1 MNTPFR
7 PDGQSH
13 GLSDSC
19 LDITRDLSL
28 DLKPQDGF
36 LSHSFNDL
44 SVPERIGRYVIREPI
59 ARGGMGI
66 ILKAWDELFG
76 RNVAIK
82 LLLNSG
88 EDGALAHRFK
98 FEACVTA
105 RLQHPG
111 IVPVYEM
118 GVTANDQPFFAMK
131 LIEGRSLQSLLQENL
146 QNTTRHLK
154 IFEAV
159 CHTLAYCHSRGVIHL
174 DIKPNNV
181 MAGEFGEAHLMDWGL
196 ARDCHDELGGYPI
209 RFSSE
214 TEIRCS
220 PRIQG
225 TPAYMSPEQ
234 AKGEA
239 VSSRSDVFGLGA
251 MLCEILTGSPP
262 YAGKGLKSTYL
273 MAAKGELSPA
283 LAEMKS
289 KDLNMPM
296 VRLAEQCLSP
306 IVEARPENAQAVA
319 NAVTAY
325 LEAMFTDGMRDW
337 HRFFEICPDLFC
349 IASFDGY
356 FLRVNKNFTKV
367 LGYSEFELISRPFL
381 EMVHEEDRSRTIG
394 AMSVLLEG
402 LPLTRFRNRYRKSVG
417 DYLTLEWTAR
427 AVQDERIIF
436 AVARDVSAEAVS
448 EKAQLSLA

>member
-1 MNTPFR
+1 MNDPPT
-7 PDGQSH
+7 PDGQIPH
-13 GLSDSC
+13 LSDSS
-19 LDITRDLSL
+19 LDITRDLSP
-28 DLKPQDGF
+28 DLKSQDGF
-36 LSHSFNDL
+36 SSPIFTDL
-44 SVPERIGRYVIREPI
+44 SVPERIGRYVICEPI

-82 LLLNSG
+82 LLLNAG
-88 EDGALAHRFK
+88 DDGAHAQRFK

-118 GVTANDQPFFAMK
+118 GVTTNAQPFFAMK
-131 LIEGRSLQSLLQENL
+131 LIEGRSLQTLVQENL
-146 QNTTRHLK
+146 QNTTKHLK

-159 CHTLAYCHSRGVIHL
+159 CHTLAYCHARGVLHL

-196 ARDCHDELGGYPI
+196 ARDCHDEVDGNPVSFADGKNTD
-209 RFSSE
+209 F
-214 TEIRCS
+214 S

-234 AKGEA
+234 AKGET
-239 VSSRSDVFGLGA
+239 VSARSDVFGLGA
-251 MLCEILTGSPP
+251 MLCEILTGGPP
-262 YAGKGLKSTYL
+262 YSGKGLRSTYL
-273 MAAKGELSPA
+273 MATKGKVSPA

-289 KDLNMPM
+289 KNQNLPM

-306 IVEARPENAQAVA
+306 LAEARPENAQAVA

-325 LEAMFTDGMRDW
+325 LEAMFSEGMKDW

-356 FLRVNKNFTKV
+356 FLRVNGNFTKV

-381 EMVHEEDRSRTIG
+381 DMVHDEDRSRTMG

-402 LPLTRFRNRYRKSVG
+402 LPVTRFRNRYRNSVG
-417 DYLTLEWTAR
+417 DYVTLEWTAR

-436 AVARDVSAEAVS
+436 AVARDVSMDDATDR
-448 EKAQLSLA
+448 AQVMQA

>member
-1 MNTPFR
+1 MNNTPTS
-7 PDGQSH
+7 DDESL
-13 GLSDSC
+13 GLSDSS
-19 LDITRDLSL
+19 LEITRDLSS
-28 DLKPQDGF
+28 DLKSQDGF

-44 SVPERIGRYVIREPI
+44 SVPERIGHYVIREPI
-59 ARGGMGI
+59 ARGGMGMV
-66 ILKAWDELFG
+66 LKAWDELFD

-88 EDGALAHRFK
+88 EDGALAHQFK

-146 QNTTRHLK
+146 QNTTKHLK

-159 CHTLAYCHSRGVIHL
+159 CHTLAYSHSRGVIHL

-196 ARDCHDELGGYPI
+196 AQYCHDKMGGYPI
-209 RFSSE
+209 RFSGE
-214 TEIRCS
+214 TDIRFS

-239 VSSRSDVFGLGA
+239 VSTRSDVFGLGA

-262 YAGKGLKSTYL
+262 FVGKCLKSTYL
-273 MAAKGELSPA
+273 MATKGELSPA

-289 KDLNMPM
+289 KNLNLPM
-296 VRLAEQCLSP
+296 IRLAEQCLSP
-306 IVEARPENAQAVA
+306 MVEARPENAQAVA

-325 LEAMFTDGMRDW
+325 LDAMYSEGMRDW

-349 IASFDGY
+349 IATFDGF
-356 FLRVNKNFTKV
+356 FLRVNQNFTKV

-381 EMVHEEDRSRTIG
+381 EMVHEEDRSRTLG
-394 AMSVLLEG
+394 AMSVLIEG
-402 LPLTRFRNRYRKSVG
+402 LPVTRFRNRYRNSVG
-417 DYLTLEWTAR
+417 DYVTLEWTAR
-427 AVQDERIIF
+427 AVQDEHIIF
-436 AVARDVSAEAVS
+436 AVARDVSTNEAI
-448 EKAQLSLA
+448 EKAQMMQA

>member
-1 MNTPFR
+1 MNTPPPLNEQF
-7 PDGQSH
+7 P
-13 GLSDSC
+13 GLSDSS
-19 LDITRDLSL
+19 LDITRDLSS
-28 DLKPQDGF
+28 DLKSQDGF
-36 LSHSFNDL
+36 LSHSFNDV
-44 SVPERIGRYVIREPI
+44 SIPERIGRYVIREPI

-88 EDGALAHRFK
+88 EDGSLAQRFK

-118 GVTANDQPFFAMK
+118 GITSNDQPFFAMK

-146 QNTTRHLK
+146 QNTTKHLK

-159 CHTLAYCHSRGVIHL
+159 CHTLAYCHSKGVIHL

-196 ARDCHDELGGYPI
+196 ARDCYDELGDFPV
-209 RFSSE
+209 RFSGE
-214 TEIRCS
+214 PEIQCLS
-220 PRIQG
+220 RIQG

-239 VSSRSDVFGLGA
+239 VSTRSDVFGLGA

-273 MAAKGELSPA
+273 MAAKGELSPG

-306 IVEARPENAQAVA
+306 IAEARPENAQAVA

-325 LEAMFTDGMRDW
+325 LEAMFAEGIKDW

-349 IASFDGY
+349 IASYDGY
-356 FLRVNKNFTKV
+356 FLRVNKNFTRV

-381 EMVHEEDRSRTIG
+381 EMVHEEDRSRTMG
-394 AMSVLLEG
+394 AMGVLLEG
-402 LPLTRFRNRYRKSVG
+402 LPVTRFRNRYRNTVG
-417 DYLTLEWTAR
+417 DYVTLEWTAR

-436 AVARDVSAEAVS
+436 AVARDVSTDDTIENP
-448 EKAQLSLA
+448 QLSQA

>member
-1 MNTPFR
+1 MNTP
-7 PDGQSH
+7 PPPNGQVLD
-13 GLSDSC
+13 LSDSS
-19 LDITRDLSL
+19 LEITRDLSS
-28 DLKPQDGF
+28 DLKSHDGF
-36 LSHSFNDL
+36 LGDSFNDL
-44 SVPERIGRYVIREPI
+44 SIPERIGRYVIREPI

-118 GVTANDQPFFAMK
+118 GVTANDQPFFVMK

-146 QNTTRHLK
+146 QNTTKHLK

-196 ARDCHDELGGYPI
+196 ARDCHDLMGGYPI
-209 RFSSE
+209 CFSGESD
-214 TEIRCS
+214 IPCL

-239 VSSRSDVFGLGA
+239 VTTRSDVFGLGA

-262 YAGKGLKSTYL
+262 YAGNGLKSTYL

-283 LAEMKS
+283 LAEMKA
-289 KDLNMPM
+289 KNLNMPM

-306 IVEARPENAQAVA
+306 MAEARPENAQAVA

-325 LEAMFTDGMRDW
+325 LEAMFSEGMRDW

-349 IASFDGY
+349 IASFDGF
-356 FLRVNKNFTKV
+356 FLRVNRNFTKV

-381 EMVHEEDRSRTIG
+381 EMVHEEDRSRTVG
-394 AMSVLLEG
+394 AMGVLLDG
-402 LPLTRFRNRYRKSVG
+402 LPVTRFRNRYRNTVG
-417 DYLTLEWTAR
+417 DYVTLEWTAR
-427 AVQDERIIF
+427 AVQEERIIF
-436 AVARDVSAEAVS
+436 AVARDVSADAAIEN
-448 EKAQLSLA
+448 AQMMQA

>member
-1 MNTPFR
+1 MNTP
-7 PDGQSH
+7 PNGPIH
-13 GLSDSC
+13 CLSDSSF
-19 LDITRDLSL
+19 DVTRDLSSDL
-28 DLKPQDGF
+28 DSQDGF
-36 LSHSFNDL
+36 VGQGFTDL
-44 SVPERIGRYVIREPI
+44 PVLERIGRFAILEPI

-66 ILKAWDELFG
+66 ILRAWDELFE

-88 EDGALAHRFK
+88 EDGVLAQRFT
-98 FEACVTA
+98 FEACITA

-118 GVTANDQPFFAMK
+118 GVTANQLPFFAMK

-146 QNTTRHLK
+146 QNTTKHLK

-159 CHTLAYCHSRGVIHL
+159 CHTLAYCHSRRIIHL

-181 MAGEFGEAHLMDWGL
+181 MVGEFGEAHLMDWGL
-196 ARDCHDELGGYPI
+196 ARVCQDEISGNPVSFSDETVGGFP
-209 RFSSE
+209 S
-214 TEIRCS
+214 
-220 PRIQG
+220 RIQG

-234 AKGEA
+234 AKGET
-239 VSSRSDVFGLGA
+239 VSARSDVFGLGA

-289 KDLNMPM
+289 KNLNLPM
-296 VRLAEQCLSP
+296 VRLAEQCLAP
-306 IVEARPENAQAVA
+306 NPEARPENAQAVA
-319 NAVTAY
+319 NTVTAY
-325 LEAMFTDGMRDW
+325 LEAMFSEGIKDW

-349 IASFDGY
+349 IASYDGY

-381 EMVHEEDRSRTIG
+381 EMVHEEDRSRTIN

-402 LPLTRFRNRYRKSVG
+402 RPVTRFRNRYRNVVG
-417 DYLTLEWTAR
+417 DYVTLEWTAKS
-427 AVQDERIIF
+427 VQDERIIF
-436 AVARDVSAEAVS
+436 AVARDVSADDTIENATV
-448 EKAQLSLA
+448 AQT

>member
-1 MNTPFR
+1 MNTP
-7 PDGQSH
+7 PTSDGESL
-13 GLSDSC
+13 GSSDSS
-19 LDITRDLSL
+19 LEITRDLSP
-28 DLKPQDGF
+28 DKNSQDGF
-36 LSHSFNDL
+36 LSPGFEDL

-66 ILKAWDELFG
+66 ILKAWDELFD

-88 EDGALAHRFK
+88 EDGAPADRFK

-118 GVTANDQPFFAMK
+118 GVTANDQPFFVMK

-146 QNTTRHLK
+146 QNTTKHLK

-159 CHTLAYCHSRGVIHL
+159 CHTLAFSHSRGVIHL

-181 MAGEFGEAHLMDWGL
+181 LVGEFGEAHLMDWGL
-196 ARDCHDELGGYPI
+196 ARDCHDKMGGYPI
-209 RFSSE
+209 RFSGE
-214 TEIRCS
+214 TEIRFP

-239 VSSRSDVFGLGA
+239 VSTRSDVFGLGA
-251 MLCEILTGSPP
+251 MLCEILTGRPP
-262 YAGKGLKSTYL
+262 YAGNCMKSTYL
-273 MAAKGELSPA
+273 MATKGDLSPA
-283 LAEMKS
+283 LAEMKARN
-289 KDLNMPM
+289 LNMPM

-306 IVEARPENAQAVA
+306 MAEARPENAQTVA

-325 LEAMFTDGMRDW
+325 LDAMFSEGMRDW
-337 HRFFEICPDLFC
+337 HRFFDICPDLFC
-349 IASFDGY
+349 IASLEGF

-381 EMVHEEDRSRTIG
+381 EMVHEEDRSRTLD
-394 AMSVLLEG
+394 AMSALHEG
-402 LPLTRFRNRYRKSVG
+402 LPVTRFRNRYRNSVG
-417 DYLTLEWTAR
+417 DYVTLEWTAK

-436 AVARDVSAEAVS
+436 AVARDVSAEEAI
-448 EKAQLSLA
+448 EKAQMMQA